1 MNPQEHAHLPTR
13 RNLLLGAGAL
23 FAWPYVPKVWA
34 ASGRD
39 PRFLVVVLRGGLDGL
54 SAVMPVGDPQFAAI
68 RSDFKLSPTHTPFR
82 LDPLFSLNPAM
93 PNLADLYAKREATL
107 FHAVAT
113 PYRARSHFDAQQ
125 VLENGMTRASSG
137 IDTGWLNRALSLI
150 PKAKGIELRPTK
162 ALSVSATTPLILRGP
177 AQVETWQPQTLPYA
191 AADTLMRLQALYD
204 DKDQALAN
212 ALREGVQVDDFIAS
226 NPSMAA
232 MGKQPLK
239 GPNSFASAARA
250 AASLMAPVT
259 GPRIAVMNFDGWDTH
274 SSQGPYEGRLA
285 KNLASLD
292 AGMAAIKE
300 GLGAS
305 WAQTSV
311 LIVTEFGRT
320 VHVNGSSGTDHGTAT
335 VAFLVGG
342 AVAGGRVIADWPSLK
357 ESALFEGRDLAP
369 TTDLRA
375 VMKGLLIDQFGFEE
389 KVLSEKVFPGSEKA
403 PGPSVVSGPSKEVAT
418 GCGGASRTRG
428 GATLPTRSILTPT

>member
-1 MNPQEHAHLPTR
+1 M
-13 RNLLLGAGAL
+13 
-23 FAWPYVPKVWA
+23 
-34 ASGRD
+34 
-39 PRFLVVVLRGGLDGL
+39 
-54 SAVMPVGDPQFAAI
+54 
-68 RSDFKLSPTHTPFR
+68 
-82 LDPLFSLNPAM
+82 
-93 PNLADLYAKREATL
+93 
-107 FHAVAT
+107 
-113 PYRARSHFDAQQ
+113 
-125 VLENGMTRASSG
+125 
-137 IDTGWLNRALSLI
+137 
-150 PKAKGIELRPTK
+150 
-162 ALSVSATTPLILRGP
+162 
-177 AQVETWQPQTLPYA
+177 PYA

-226 NPSMAA
+226 DPSMAA

-369 TTDLRA
+369 TMDLRA

-403 PGPSVVSGPSKEVAT
+403 PGMRDLIRA
-418 GCGGASRTRG
+418 
-428 GATLPTRSILTPT
+428 

>member
-54 SAVMPVGDPQFAAI
+54 SAVMPVGDPQFASI
-68 RSDFKLSPTHTPFR
+68 RSGFKLSPTHTPFR

-113 PYRARSHFDAQQ
+113 PYRARSHFDAQE
-125 VLENGMTRASSG
+125 VLENGMTRSSSG
-137 IDTGWLNRALSLI
+137 VDTGWLNRALSLI
-150 PKAKGIELRPTK
+150 PKAKGIELRPAK

-191 AADTLMRLQALYD
+191 SADTLMRLQALYD

-226 NPSMAA
+226 DPSMAA
-232 MGKQPLK
+232 MGKQPLR

-285 KNLASLD
+285 RNLASLD
-292 AGMAAIKE
+292 AGIAAIKE

-389 KVLSEKVFPGSEKA
+389 KILSEKIFPGSEKA
-403 PGPSVVSGPSKEVAT
+403 PGMRDLLRA
-418 GCGGASRTRG
+418 
-428 GATLPTRSILTPT
+428 